1 MFDIGWSEFMLIGIV
16 ALIVIGPKELPSV
29 LRTVGKTV
37 TKLRRMAGEF
47 QGQFNEALREAELS
61 DIRTDIGNIVGG
73 VKDSV
78 TKSFPGTEAFDPL
91 RSIREDI
98 RTAVEGGTKSSDA
111 AALPPETPIHLDPTP
126 PAEVYDP
133 YRSMRDEIAASV
145 AKATGGAVAASAAV
159 APLAAAPTGAVERT
173 VLPMEPLVPL
183 PGPAAEPVLDTGPD
197 LSQNHPATAPVAPHP
212 APGGA
217 A

>member
-61 DIRTDIGNIVGG
+61 EIRTDIGNIVGG

-98 RTAVEGGTKSSDA
+98 RTAVEGGTKSPTD
-111 AALPPETPIHLDPTP
+111 AALPPETPIHLDPPP

-133 YRSMRDEIAASV
+133 YRSMRDEIAGSV
-145 AKATGGAVAASAAV
+145 AKATGGAAVASAAV
-159 APLAAAPTGAVERT
+159 APLAAAPTPAVERAA
-173 VLPMEPLVPL
+173 LPTEPLVPL
-183 PGPAAEPVLDTGPD
+183 PGPAAEPLLDTGPD
-197 LSQNHPATAPVAPHP
+197 LSQNPLATAPRTAS
-212 APGGA
+212 GGA